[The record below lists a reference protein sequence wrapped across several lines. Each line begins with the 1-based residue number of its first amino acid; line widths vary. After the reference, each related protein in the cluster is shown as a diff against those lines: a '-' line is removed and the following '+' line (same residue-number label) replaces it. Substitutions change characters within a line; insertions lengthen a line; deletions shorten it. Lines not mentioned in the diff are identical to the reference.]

1 MSIKQRRALV
11 TGGAGGIGSAVA
23 ARLAATGASVVIA
36 DIDGERLNAVAADLA
51 GTDADVEAVE
61 VDVSDRAAVETMFAA
76 YDGTG
81 GIDILVATAAIVKPA
96 PIIDFDPD
104 DWARVIDINLTG
116 TFHCCQFAARQM
128 VRKGWGRLITIS
140 SINGQIANANRGAY
154 SCTKSGVDQLAR
166 MFANELGT
174 AGITA
179 NVISPAPVDTPMIK
193 AAHGPKDRDGWYAG
207 LPIKRYAMPD
217 EVAAAACFLASD
229 DAAYINGH
237 VLNLDGGYMAS
248 GLVG

>member
-61 VDVSDRAAVETMFAA
+61 VDVSDCAAVETMFAA

-128 VRKGWGRLITIS
+128 VRKGWGAPDHNQL
-140 SINGQIANANRGAY
+140 
-154 SCTKSGVDQLAR
+154 DQRPDRQRQPGCLFLHEER
-166 MFANELGT
+166 RR
-174 AGITA
+174 
-179 NVISPAPVDTPMIK
+179 PADP
-193 AAHGPKDRDGWYAG
+193 
-207 LPIKRYAMPD
+207 
-217 EVAAAACFLASD
+217 
-229 DAAYINGH
+229 H
-237 VLNLDGGYMAS
+237 VCQ
-248 GLVG
+248 